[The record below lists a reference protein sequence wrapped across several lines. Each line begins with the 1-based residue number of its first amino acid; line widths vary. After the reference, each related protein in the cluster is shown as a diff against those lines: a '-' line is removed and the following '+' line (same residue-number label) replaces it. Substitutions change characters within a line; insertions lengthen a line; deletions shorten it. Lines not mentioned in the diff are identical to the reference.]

1 MCGGLIR
8 KSALSL
14 LFLAVVAIVGIFI
27 GNGIPKGFLPEEDQ
41 GYMYINV
48 ALPNAASLQRS
59 DQVCRKIEEII
70 RNTPGVEH
78 YQTLVG
84 NSLMSLAQNTY
95 SGFFFV
101 TLKEWRYRKKPE
113 EEYQAIMAHLN
124 RELGKLPQAV
134 AYAFQPP
141 AIPGIG
147 VGRRGQFRSRGPGRK
162 RHQFS
167 GRECQQ
173 VHRRGKKEA

>member
-1 MCGGLIR
+1 
-8 KSALSL
+8 
-14 LFLAVVAIVGIFI
+14 
-27 GNGIPKGFLPEEDQ
+27 
-41 GYMYINV
+41 MYINV

-113 EEYQAIMAHLN
+113 EEY
-124 RELGKLPQAV
+124 RPSW
-134 AYAFQPP
+134 PT
-141 AIPGIG
+141 
-147 VGRRGQFRSRGPGRK
+147 
-162 RHQFS
+162 
-167 GRECQQ
+167 
-173 VHRRGKKEA
+173 